1 MMNCLGP
8 KCAVLSNLRYNNDPF
23 RLAPS
28 DSVTL
33 ILRRI
38 RIKEESGASVFQE
51 DLVQKEGKE
60 TLRMVEKEAHLL
72 QVSHPILSCYK

>member
-8 KCAVLSNLRYNNDPF
+8 KCAVLSNVRYHNDPF

-38 RIKEESGASVFQE
+38 RIKEENGASVFQ
-51 DLVQKEGKE
+51 DYLDQKEDKG
-60 TLRMVEKEAHLL
+60 TLRMVEKEEGLL
-72 QVSHPILSCYK
+72 QVSHAILSCNK